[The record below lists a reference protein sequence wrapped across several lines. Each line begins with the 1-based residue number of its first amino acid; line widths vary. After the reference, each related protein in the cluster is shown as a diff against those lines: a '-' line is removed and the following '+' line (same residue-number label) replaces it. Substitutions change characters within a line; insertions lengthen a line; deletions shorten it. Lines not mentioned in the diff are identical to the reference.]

1 MNTAD
6 ALVGAGHR
14 VVIWSAAFSHQERRH
29 RSRSVQH
36 LKLSDRLEYHLIPSP
51 GYERNVGVPRLW
63 DHARLALNLRRAL
76 RTSQP
81 PDACVVGFPPIETA
95 AVMARW
101 LEERGVPCL
110 IDVKDQWPIPFLDAF
125 PGALRAPARALLDPY
140 YRLARRA
147 LRSATALS
155 AMSESFLRWAI
166 EFSDRTRGPADLVV
180 HFASRPPRLSDAD
193 IEKAGKGW
201 DDLGVLATGA
211 NFCFV
216 GTHTSSFDFRSVLDG
231 AAALARSHPA
241 AQIVMCG
248 DGEDTTAW
256 QRQAAQLKNV
266 LFPGRIDQ
274 AQFRVLGERCSAFI
288 APYRNVRGFDIS
300 IPNKIVDAMSMGL
313 PVVAPLRGE
322 VEALIA
328 KDGVGLTYSEGSGA
342 SLHERLARLLDDEP
356 SRLKMKAAA
365 TRVYETRFTYEKV
378 YGKLVEHLEALATG
392 RLGSAARP
400 A

>member
-1 MNTAD
+1 
-6 ALVGAGHR
+6 
-14 VVIWSAAFSHQERRH
+14 
-29 RSRSVQH
+29 
-36 LKLSDRLEYHLIPSP
+36 
-51 GYERNVGVPRLW
+51 
-63 DHARLALNLRRAL
+63 
-76 RTSQP
+76 
-81 PDACVVGFPPIETA
+81 
-95 AVMARW
+95 
-101 LEERGVPCL
+101 
-110 IDVKDQWPIPFLDAF
+110 
-125 PGALRAPARALLDPY
+125 
-140 YRLARRA
+140 
-147 LRSATALS
+147 
-155 AMSESFLRWAI
+155 
-166 EFSDRTRGPADLVV
+166 
-180 HFASRPPRLSDAD
+180 
-193 IEKAGKGW
+193 
-201 DDLGVLATGA
+201 
-211 NFCFV
+211 
-216 GTHTSSFDFRSVLDG
+216 
-231 AAALARSHPA
+231 
-241 AQIVMCG
+241 MCG

-378 YGKLVEHLEALATG
+378 YGKLVEHLEALAPG